1 MRVKFGSSMLA
12 ISCVAAAALALW
24 LSGISFSLRD
34 ALLGLL
40 TSYAVTV
47 VFYFLVVWF
56 PEQQKRR
63 RIKKG
68 VISHYLQF
76 KKEVIGLILH
86 ASGKAWSQDD
96 LDRLIIPKEFSEH
109 FSEDETGSG
118 MRWYEVLNGLNGY
131 YAGEIANRLELLRS
145 EVQFVLSSIEIED
158 DEVFEFMK
166 RLSEVAFSMSK
177 IKADYEGQKSWG
189 RFLWALYSDFDPT
202 TGDVP
207 FDRNLRMLERI

>member
-1 MRVKFGSSMLA
+1 MRITYGSSLLA
-12 ISCVAAAALALW
+12 ISGGVAAVLALW
-24 LSGISFSLRD
+24 LSGISFERRD

-63 RIKKG
+63 RIKRG

-86 ASGKAWSQDD
+86 ASGKAWSQED
-96 LDRLIIPKEFSEH
+96 LDRLIIPQEFSEY

-118 MRWYEVLNGLNGY
+118 MRWYEVLNGLNEY
-131 YAGEIANRLELLRS
+131 YAGEIANRLELLRT
-145 EVQFVLSSIEIED
+145 EVQFVLSSIEIKDE
-158 DEVFEFMK
+158 EVFDFMK
-166 RLSEVAFSMSK
+166 RLSEIAFRVSK
-177 IKADYEGQKSWG
+177 MKADHEGQESWG
-189 RFLWALYSDFDPT
+189 RFLWALYSDFDPI
-202 TGDVP
+202 TGDEP
-207 FDRNLRMLERI
+207 FDRNLRLLERI